1 MVVIL
6 YLKWDQ
12 HLISQHLNKILC
24 PELGKKN
31 SVKIS
36 GLIAPKTTKI

>member
-31 SVKIS
+31 NAKNINLLV
-36 GLIAPKTTKI
+36 